1 MLEELVPRLEHC
13 SDVWVRQGVLETVHC
28 LVESLELRI
37 VPYIVLLVVPVLGA
51 MSDNDSQVRSYSQRQ
66 NKCLSPITFVDFR
79 STLYFNLCDTH
90 LFKTNYRLNLTIQIA
105 IIF

>member
-1 MLEELVPRLEHC
+1 MPGLEHS

-51 MSDNDSQVRSYSQRQ
+51 MSDNDSQVISYRQRQ
-66 NKCLSPITFVDFR
+66 N
-79 STLYFNLCDTH
+79 
-90 LFKTNYRLNLTIQIA
+90 
-105 IIF
+105 

>member
-1 MLEELVPRLEHC
+1 MPGLEHC

-51 MSDNDSQVRSYSQRQ
+51 MPDNDSQVRS
-66 NKCLSPITFVDFR
+66 
-79 STLYFNLCDTH
+79 
-90 LFKTNYRLNLTIQIA
+90 
-105 IIF
+105 